1 MKKLDSYTVSLNKN
15 SYGIYIGRN
24 LLKSLDD
31 FIPKETKYSKIIVVT
46 DKIIQKKWGKLIDK
60 SFKENLNCEVI
71 SIEGGE
77 KQNVLDILKI

>member
-1 MKKLDSYTVSLNKN
+1 MEETSISDILSKILKALKIMKKLDSYTVSLNKN

-46 DKIIQKKWGKLIDK
+46 DKIIQKNGV
-60 SFKENLNCEVI
+60 S
-71 SIEGGE
+71 
-77 KQNVLDILKI
+77 